1 MKEMEEH
8 IDEGDGRTHGW
19 RRWGNTLMEEMGEH
33 IDEGD
38 GGTH

>member
-1 MKEMEEH
+1 MKEMGEH
-8 IDEGDGRTHGW
+8 IDG
-19 RRWGNTLMEEMGEH
+19 GNTLMEEMGEQ

>member
-1 MKEMEEH
+1 MKEMGEH
-8 IDEGDGRTHGW
+8 IDGGDGRTHA
-19 RRWGNTLMEEMGEH
+19 LMKEMGEH